1 VLVLHE
7 QLNKVLAVD
16 RARNQMRVGAG
27 MDVKELGIA
36 ATRAGMSI
44 PVGSMPAYA
53 GLTLG
58 GVLLTSAHGSGY
70 GTIHNLV
77 SGPITWAW
85 LMW

>member
-7 QLNKVLAVD
+7 RLNRVLAVD
-16 RARNQMRVGAG
+16 QAKHQMRVGAG
-27 MDVKELGIA
+27 MDLKQLSAA

-44 PVGSMPAYA
+44 PVGSIPAYA

-58 GVLLTSAHGSGY
+58 GALLTSAHGSGY

-77 SGPITWAW
+77 SHMGP
-85 LMW
+85 